1 MRCAHGQQVY
11 SKLWHRSFTL
21 RIMSSRN
28 RMGWS
33 LHIWM
38 GMPFHQE
45 KRLRWMTV
53 AWGSPTKA
61 PLLWTG
67 KWVPKWHGCICKRQR
82 WPQTIFWRWTKRF
95 IVISYSYSIH
105 GLHCRGGVD
114 GFLFGCL
121 AGHYSRGLS
130 NWSYGRFD
138 PIVEFMRP
146 VPSLTLIPLMI
157 IWFGIG
163 KTSKII
169 TLFLV
174 ALLIMVAAKF

>member
-11 SKLWHRSFTL
+11 GKLWRWSFTL

-28 RMGWS
+28 RLGDRYTSEWACRFTRRRGCVE
-33 LHIWM
+33 W
-38 GMPFHQE
+38 
-45 KRLRWMTV
+45 RLLG
-53 AWGSPTKA
+53 A
-61 PLLWTG
+61 
-67 KWVPKWHGCICKRQR
+67 HRQR
-82 WPQTIFWRWTKRF
+82 HPFFERVSGFHMAQLYLQVPEMSSDHFLPLNKEVYRNFIFLQHTWA
-95 IVISYSYSIH
+95 SLS
-105 GLHCRGGVD
+105 RGGD